1 MRVSNLVLLVGL
13 CGALAGCSV
22 QPPPAKVSY
31 LLSVEP
37 DGQTAIAA
45 LPDGCLRLRSV
56 GVQSPFSGLSL
67 IYRTG
72 EVTYEKDYYN
82 QFLVAPDKQL
92 NDLLARRL
100 SSAGIAIC
108 ADGMDASE
116 KRLTL
121 EPHLEAL
128 YADFRT
134 PTAPL
139 AVVKMRFVLIRYE
152 RSCRCSSILLDQ
164 TFQSS
169 VPLPPAADA
178 PVIVETMS
186 TAVKNVLRDFEAALR
201 RAFEDTDHD

>member
-1 MRVSNLVLLVGL
+1 MRVSVLVLLIGL
-13 CGALAGCSV
+13 CGAIAGCNV
-22 QPPPAKVSY
+22 QPAPAKVSY

-37 DGQTAIAA
+37 DGQTSVAT

-56 GVQSPFSGLSL
+56 KVHSPFSGLSL

-72 EVTYEKDYYN
+72 EVTFEKDYYN

-108 ADGMDASE
+108 ADGMDAGE

-121 EPHLEAL
+121 EPHLETL
-128 YADFRT
+128 YVDFRT
-134 PTAPL
+134 TAAPL
-139 AVVKMRFVLIRYE
+139 AVVKMRFVLIRYD

-169 VPLPPAADA
+169 VPLPPAAGA
-178 PVIVETMS
+178 PIIVKTMS
-186 TAVKNVLRDFEAALR
+186 EAVKNVLQEFEAALP
-201 RAFEDTDHD
+201 RAFE